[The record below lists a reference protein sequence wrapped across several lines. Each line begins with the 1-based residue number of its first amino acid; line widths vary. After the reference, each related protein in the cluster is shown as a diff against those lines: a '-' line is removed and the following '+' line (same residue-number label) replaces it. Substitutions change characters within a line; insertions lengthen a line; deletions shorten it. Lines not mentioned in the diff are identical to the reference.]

1 MNKEKILIEIL
12 NNLEL
17 REKYWPKVDIDKIN
31 VNTLFRENNK
41 FLNSLWYLF
50 EESNQVKFTGMI
62 SNIKK
67 TFEL

>member
-41 FLNSLWYLF
+41 FLNTLWYLF

>member
-41 FLNSLWYLF
+41 FLNTLWYLF
-50 EESNQVKFTGMI
+50 EESNQIKFTGMI

>member
-12 NNLEL
+12 NNQEL

-31 VNTLFRENNK
+31 INTLFRENNK
-41 FLNSLWYLF
+41 FLSALWYLF
-50 EESNQVKFTGMI
+50 EESNQAKFTGMI

>member
-1 MNKEKILIEIL
+1 MNKEKILKEIL
-12 NNLEL
+12 INKEL
-17 REKYWPKVDIDKIN
+17 REKYWPKVQIDKLNI
-31 VNTLFRENNK
+31 NTLSRENNK
-41 FLNSLWYLF
+41 YLTALCYLF